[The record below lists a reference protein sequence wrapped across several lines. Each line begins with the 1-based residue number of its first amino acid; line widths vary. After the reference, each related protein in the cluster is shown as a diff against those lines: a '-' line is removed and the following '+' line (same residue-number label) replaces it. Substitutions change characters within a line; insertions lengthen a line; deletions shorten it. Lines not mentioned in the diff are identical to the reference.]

1 MTDDPRS
8 CIGCMAD
15 FGFCAVHGARSIAG
29 DAATLADARLSG
41 DRLAHSRGVANRAA
55 ELVQLRGSVAPVVI
69 EVFKALGYLHDIGY
83 AAPRSGMHA
92 LDGATFLGGHTHW
105 QWVCPHVAWHSTA
118 RWEYEKR
125 CMAKPRVEHPSRHDH
140 QLLWVA
146 DFTTSPAG
154 ETVSAQAR
162 VDDIRGRYSSDSPV
176 VAALE
181 ASLPSMNEALLR
193 VGVDDRV
200 RA

>member
-1 MTDDPRS
+1 MTDDPRN

-15 FGFCAVHGARSIAG
+15 FGFCAVHGARSIAA
-29 DAATLADARLSG
+29 DASVLADARLSG
-41 DRLAHSRGVANRAA
+41 DRLAHSRGVANRAV
-55 ELVQLRGSVAPVVI
+55 ELVQLRGSVAPVVM
-69 EVFKALGYLHDIGY
+69 EVFAALGYLHDIGY
-83 AAPRSGMHA
+83 GVPKSGMHA
-92 LDGATFLGGHTHW
+92 LDGANFLGGHTHW
-105 QWVCPHVAWHSTA
+105 RWVRPHVAWHSTA

-125 CMAKPRVEHPSRHDH
+125 NMAKPQVEQPSPFDH

-154 ETVSAQAR
+154 EAVSAQAR
-162 VDDIRGRYSSDSPV
+162 VDDIRCRYSSSSPV

-181 ASLPSMNEALLR
+181 ASLPSMNEALVR

-200 RA
+200 R